1 MLRLLVAAMAFSVA
15 TPAFSQQPAPNPQA
29 PGFPAPPQAPAR
41 DNPQKTGTARIRGH
55 VFSADGAALRRAQV
69 RLFAPEL
76 RDQRVTTTD
85 ERGAYEFKDLPAG
98 RFNISASKGSY
109 VTLQYGQTRPMQGG
123 TPLQVLDGQILEKVD
138 FALPRGSVI
147 TGRVVDEF
155 GEPVADV
162 QVMPMQSRFAQ
173 GRRRLMPTGRSGQTN
188 DIGEYRIFGLS
199 PGDYFVSATL
209 RNFNGGDSDDHTGY
223 APTYYPGTANGAE
236 AQRVSVAIGQSVSEI
251 NITLVATRTAK
262 ITGTVID
269 SQGRPV
275 AQGFVN
281 AMPRNAGGMF
291 FGPAGG
297 GPIRDGTFT
306 LSGVAPG
313 EYTIRANIG
322 NGMGGDGRPEFAT
335 AVVSVN
341 GEDISGV
348 RLTVMSLISATGRIV
363 FQDVAAAQTL
373 RTPIR
378 VNASPIN
385 PDDQMM
391 MMGGGGNTTVK
402 DDYTFELKVPPG
414 RMRVFA
420 GVNSPGWTVHAVR
433 QNGVDVTDS
442 GIDFTSGGDASGI
455 EIELTNHVSELSGLV
470 TNARGEVAKDYTVL
484 VFSQDRDDWTMNTR
498 RRSQGRPDQEGRFRI
513 RALPAGRYYGIALDS
528 IDPNESGDPELLD
541 RLRSRATPFTLNDG
555 ETKALDLKLQTG
567 S

>member
-1 MLRLLVAAMAFSVA
+1 MRRLLFAAVAFFVSA
-15 TPAFSQQPAPNPQA
+15 PAFSQQPAVAPQV
-29 PGFPAPPQAPAR
+29 PGFPTPSQAPAR
-41 DNPQKTGTARIRGH
+41 DNQPKTGTARIRGH
-55 VFSADGAALRRAQV
+55 VFAADGAPLRRAQV

-98 RFNISASKGSY
+98 RFNVSASKGSY
-109 VTLQYGQTRPMQGG
+109 VTLQFGQTRPMQGG
-123 TPLQVLDGQILEKVD
+123 TPLQVLDGQTIEKVD

-173 GRRRLMPTGRSGQTN
+173 GRRRLMPIGRSSQTN
-188 DIGEYRIFGLS
+188 DIGEYRIFGLA

-236 AQRVSVAIGQSVSEI
+236 AQRVSLAIGQSVSEI

-262 ITGTVID
+262 ITGTVTD

-281 AMPRNAGGMF
+281 AMPRQAGGMF
-291 FGPAGG
+291 FGPGGG
-297 GPIRDGTFT
+297 GPVRDGTFT

-313 EYTIRANIG
+313 DYTLRANIG
-322 NGMGGDGRPEFAT
+322 NNGGAGRPEFAT
-335 AVVSVN
+335 ANVTVN

-348 RLTVMSLISATGRIV
+348 RLLAMSLITATGRVV
-363 FQDVAAAQTL
+363 FQDPSAAQSL
-373 RTPIR
+373 RARININT
-378 VNASPIN
+378 SPIN

-391 MMGGGGNTTVK
+391 MMGGGNTTVN
-402 DDYTFELKVPPG
+402 DDYTFELRVPPG

-420 GVNSPGWTVHAVR
+420 GVSNPGWALHAVR
-433 QNGVDVTDS
+433 LNGVDVTDT
-442 GIDFTSGGDASGI
+442 GIDFTPGGDFSAI
-455 EIELTNHVSELSGLV
+455 EIELTNRVSELSGVV
-470 TNARGEVAKDYTVL
+470 TNARNEVTKDYTVL

-498 RRSQGRPDQEGRFRI
+498 HRSQGRPDQEGRFRI
-513 RALPAGRYYGIALDS
+513 RALPAGRYYAIALDS
-528 IDPNESGDPELLD
+528 VDPNESGDPDFLD
-541 RLRSRATPFTLNDG
+541 RLRQRATMFSLNDG
-555 ETKALDLKLQTG
+555 ETKTIDLKLQTA

>member
-1 MLRLLVAAMAFSVA
+1 MRRLLFAAMAFFVSA
-15 TPAFSQQPAPNPQA
+15 SAFSQQPAQAPQA
-29 PGFPAPPQAPAR
+29 PGFPTSPQAPAR
-41 DNPQKTGTARIRGH
+41 DNQQKTGTARIRGH
-55 VFSADGAALRRAQV
+55 VFSADGAPLRRAQV
-69 RLFAPEL
+69 RVFAQEL

-98 RFNISASKGSY
+98 RFNVSASKGSY
-109 VTLQYGQTRPMQGG
+109 VTLQFGQTRPMQGG
-123 TPLQVLDGQILEKVD
+123 TPLQVLDGQTIEKVD

-155 GEPVADV
+155 GDPVADV

-173 GRRRLMPTGRSGQTN
+173 GRRRLMPTGRSSQTN
-188 DIGEYRIFGLS
+188 DIGEYRIYGLS
-199 PGDYFVSATL
+199 PGDYFVSATM

-223 APTYYPGTANGAE
+223 APTYYPGTPNGAE

-262 ITGTVID
+262 ITGTVTD

-275 AQGFVN
+275 VQGFVN
-281 AMPRNAGGMF
+281 AMPRQAGGMF

-313 EYTIRANIG
+313 DYTLRANIG
-322 NGMGGDGRPEFAT
+322 NNSGGGGRPEFAT
-335 AVVSVN
+335 ATVTVN

-348 RLTVMSLISATGRIV
+348 RLMAMSLITATGRVV
-363 FQDVAAAQTL
+363 FQDVSAAQSL
-373 RTPIR
+373 RARINI
-378 VNASPIN
+378 NASPIN

-391 MMGGGGNTTVK
+391 MMGGGNTTVK
-402 DDYTFELKVPPG
+402 EDYTFELKVPAG

-420 GVNSPGWTVHAVR
+420 GVQTPGWTLHAVR
-433 QNGVDVTDS
+433 LNGVDVTDA
-442 GIDFTSGGDASGI
+442 GIEFTPGGDFSAI
-455 EIELTNHVSELSGLV
+455 EIELTNRLSELSGVV
-470 TNARGEVAKDYTVL
+470 TNARGEVVKDCAVL
-484 VFSQDRDDWTMNTR
+484 VFSQDRDDWTLNTR
-498 RRSQGRPDQEGRFRI
+498 HRSQGRPDQEGRFRI
-513 RALPAGRYYGIALDS
+513 RALPAGRYYAIALDS
-528 IDPNESGDPELLD
+528 VDPNESGDPEFLD
-541 RLRSRATPFTLNDG
+541 RIRQRATAFSINDG
-555 ETKALDLKLQTG
+555 ETKALDLKLQAG